1 MLVVTTDGLSGY
13 EIRSVLGEVL
23 GVTACTRNP
32 YVAGFRSLDGGQGAE
47 MAQVLVQSRATAIG
61 QMINAARSRG
71 ANAIV
76 SMRFDNRDITGNW
89 VEICAYGT
97 AVIAVPLT
105 EDAKR
110 QDAAYSQLGQAPHQ
124 AGYRGPDAPPGAS
137 AGPAPMPSATG

>member
-1 MLVVTTDGLSGY
+1 VLVVTTDGLSGY

-76 SMRFDNRDITGNW
+76 GMRFDNRDITGNW

-97 AVIAVPLT
+97 AVVAVPLT
-105 EDAKR
+105 EDAIR
-110 QDAAYSQLGQAPHQ
+110 QDAAFAQLGQAPHQ

-137 AGPAPMPSATG
+137 AGPAPMPSTA